1 MAISRLLSEE
11 FKVTGPEDYYV
22 EFKHFRSETK

>member
-1 MAISRLLSEE
+1 LSEE